1 MTSPAFPPRIRLAPD
16 LEISR
21 MVTGLWQIADMERD
35 GPALDPDKAARPWP
49 AMRRAGFD
57 SFDMADH
64 YGSAEIITGR
74 FLDLARRGKV
84 ASASGKPPTA
94 FTKWCPEPGP
104 MTAEIVR
111 AGIERSLTR
120 MGLERIDLLQFHWW
134 MYRASRLSRRH
145 GASWRS
151 CRRRARSAISA

>member
-1 MTSPAFPPRIRLAPD
+1 
-16 LEISR
+16 

-35 GPALDPDKAARPWP
+35 GPALDPDKGAA
-49 AMRRAGFD
+49 AMAGYAAAGFD

-104 MTAEIVR
+104 MTPADR
-111 AGIERSLTR
+111 A
-120 MGLERIDLLQFHWW
+120 
-134 MYRASRLSRRH
+134 RRH
-145 GASWRS
+145 RAQPDAHGA
-151 CRRRARSAISA
+151 RAHRPAAAPLVDV